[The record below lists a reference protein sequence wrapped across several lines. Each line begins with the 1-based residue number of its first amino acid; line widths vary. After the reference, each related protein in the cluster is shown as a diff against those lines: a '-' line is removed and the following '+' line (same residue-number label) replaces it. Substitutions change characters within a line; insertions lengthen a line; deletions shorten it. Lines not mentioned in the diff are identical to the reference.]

1 MKWIEMTWHENE
13 WNNGLNGMND
23 INEVTEMQGMNGVE
37 SNRMKEWMTEMKQN
51 ETKWKE
57 MTRNDT
63 TWHEMKRNDG
73 NGVEWSGME
82 WMNRWSSEPMNQFM
96 SELVSRRINESV
108 HLMNQWTSE
117 PMNGWMDASLSDLF
131 TGVPL
136 VSATSLSSLLS
147 GLLLHWPCSE
157 LPPNFLATSSV
168 ASAAQSFFSLSC
180 YNIEYRTF

>member
-1 MKWIEMTWHENE
+1 
-13 WNNGLNGMND
+13 MND

-37 SNRMKEWMTEMKQN
+37 SNRIESNERMDDWN

-63 TWHEMKRNDG
+63 TWHEMKRNEW

-157 LPPNFLATSSV
+157 LPPYFLTTSSV
-168 ASAAQSFFSLSC
+168 ASAAQSFSSRSC
-180 YNIEYRTF
+180 YNIEYRTFLVVRVKVFISCLHYSF

>member
-1 MKWIEMTWHENE
+1 
-13 WNNGLNGMND
+13 MND

-37 SNRMKEWMTEMKQN
+37 SNRIESNWIEWKNGWLKWNKMKRN
-51 ETKWKE
+51 ERKWHE
-57 MTRNDT
+57 MTRHDT
-63 TWHEMKRNDG
+63 TWHEMKRNEW
-73 NGVEWSGME
+73 NGVEWSGKE
-82 WMNRWSSEPMNQFM
+82 WMNRWSSEPLNQFM

-157 LPPNFLATSSV
+157 LPPYFLATSSV
-168 ASAAQSFFSLSC
+168 ASAAQSFSSRSC